1 MGSCGTTGVA
11 WWERLPG
18 PLCPPLRDGSRVSV
32 SILVGRSLAISVL
45 GIYALSPIVGLTF
58 LARAAMIA
66 GFAECV
72 ATLVETRFDVWL
84 WSENCTEIHTCL
96 AKNTRRVLSEWRSS
110 HVFQAWVQ
118 AEVQPSRPEPLP
130 PLPLSGTELSLALL
144 TSTRLPTRS
153 PSLVPAA
160 RRFLIKV

>member
-1 MGSCGTTGVA
+1 MVGSCGTTGAA

-66 GFAECV
+66 GFAEGV

-84 WSENCTEIHTCL
+84 WSENCTGIHTCL
-96 AKNTRRVLSEWRSS
+96 AKNTRRALSEWRSS

-118 AEVQPSRPEPLP
+118 AEMQPSRPQP
-130 PLPLSGTELSLALL
+130 PAHNHCH
-144 TSTRLPTRS
+144 
-153 PSLVPAA
+153 
-160 RRFLIKV
+160 RFRDA